1 MSERTNL
8 EMVFFD
14 AAGTLFE
21 VRGSVGEIYARVAR
35 NYGIEAAPAEIE
47 RGFVRHFRHQPPMAF
62 PPGTPETERLA
73 LEREWWRRLVSAVF
87 ADGGP
92 FPRFDDYFAEIFELF
107 RGREGWAVYPDVEP
121 ALATLNAQVI
131 SVHPVEVAVVR

>member
-35 NYGIEAAPAEIE
+35 RYGIEAAPAEIE
-47 RGFVRHFRHQPPMAF
+47 RGFVRHFHHQPPMAF
-62 PPGTPETERLA
+62 PPETPEIERLA
-73 LEREWWRRLVSAVF
+73 LEREWWRRLVRAVF